1 MRIVFENRIEC
12 AEADIA
18 YDKETRELIFG
29 GCSTRGLVPAGRIG
43 LAEFL
48 ATLGVSVDDIL
59 SLAAVSTGGDLRSRA
74 GFTLAQLEEIKKK
87 LSVILAKVR

>member
-29 GCSTRGLVPAGRIG
+29 GCSTRGMVPAGRIG
-43 LAEFL
+43 LAQFL
-48 ATLGVSVDDIL
+48 IGLGVGNDDLL
-59 SLAAVSTGGDLRSRA
+59 SLAAASAGGDVQSRA
-74 GFTLAQLEEIKKK
+74 GFTPAQLEEIKKK
-87 LSVILAKVR
+87 LHTLLAKVR